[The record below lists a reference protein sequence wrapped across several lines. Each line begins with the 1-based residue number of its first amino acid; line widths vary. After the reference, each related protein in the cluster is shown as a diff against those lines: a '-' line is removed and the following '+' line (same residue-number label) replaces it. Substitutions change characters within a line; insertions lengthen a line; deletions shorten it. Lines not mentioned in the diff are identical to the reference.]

1 MLAPM
6 DRLRFVGKV
15 VLSLLGV
22 VWLVALLVGVDVP
35 TWANAAFG
43 VILLLTGGLMAKDAA
58 EAKAKREAQA
68 AVGDVDP
75 VDVDPITGLP
85 RPPSLG

>member
-1 MLAPM
+1 MAT
-6 DRLRFVGKV
+6 LRFVGKV
-15 VLSLLGV
+15 VLAGLAVL
-22 VWLVALLVGVDVP
+22 WLVALMAGVDIP
-35 TWANAAFG
+35 TWLNGVFG
-43 VILLLTGGLMAKDAA
+43 LVIFLTGGLLAKDAA

-85 RPPSLG
+85 RPPG